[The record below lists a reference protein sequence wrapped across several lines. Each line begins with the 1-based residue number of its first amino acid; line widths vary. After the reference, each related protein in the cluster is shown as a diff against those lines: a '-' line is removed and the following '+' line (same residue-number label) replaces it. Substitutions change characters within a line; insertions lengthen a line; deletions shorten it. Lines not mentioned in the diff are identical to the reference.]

1 MPKKIGSN
9 GNRRPIRY
17 ENWNGAIVIRYDGK
31 LVLLSYRITPNG
43 NRKRV
48 GSIQQHFCFHWT
60 AKCDGSLRNRPKSDP
75 IRLSLFVNIRKSVH
89 NFMNIIS
96 HIKADTFA
104 CQFNIKTTFIF
115 EHKGF
120 FSCSLIQ

>member
-1 MPKKIGSN
+1 METGNVSDRSN
-9 GNRRPIRY
+9 NI
-17 ENWNGAIVIRYDGK
+17 
-31 LVLLSYRITPNG
+31 
-43 NRKRV
+43 
-48 GSIQQHFCFHWT
+48 FCFHWT
-60 AKCDGSLRNRPKSDP
+60 VKCDGSLRNRPKSDP

-96 HIKADTFA
+96 HIKADNFA